1 MKKLCLIILTI
12 GLISNILSSQ
22 TPDSTKYCSLK
33 PSEFQKMY
41 LSEKPALLIDVREQF
56 EIKKGMI
63 RGAVNVLSTGGID
76 AVADTI
82 SKETSLFIYCVSG
95 VRSRRIATAFYNKG
109 FRKLYSLEGGIV
121 AWRKDGLPVVKN
133 GRKKKK

>member
-1 MKKLCLIILTI
+1 MKKLYFIMFCFLSSGIY
-12 GLISNILSSQ
+12 LSSQ

-41 LSEKPALLIDVREQF
+41 LSEKHALLFDVREPF

-63 RGAVNVLSTGGID
+63 RGAVNVPSTGGINT
-76 AVADTI
+76 AADTI
-82 SKETSLFIYCVSG
+82 SKETSLFLYCVSG
-95 VRSRRIATAFYNKG
+95 VRSRRIAIAFYNKG

-121 AWRKDGLPVVKN
+121 AWKKDGFPVVK
-133 GRKKKK
+133 GKKKK